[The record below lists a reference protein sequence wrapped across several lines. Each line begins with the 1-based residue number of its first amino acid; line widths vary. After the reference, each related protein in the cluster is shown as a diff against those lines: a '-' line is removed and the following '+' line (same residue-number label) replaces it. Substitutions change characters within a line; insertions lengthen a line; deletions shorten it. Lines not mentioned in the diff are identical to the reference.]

1 MSHKKRS
8 PRKSGKTE
16 GSEAIQTVTENKKD
30 TSPYVAQ
37 REKIDFNFIIRELP
51 WTEKQ
56 KRAIDIIT
64 SKDTKIVFLSGPAG
78 TSKSL
83 LATYCGLKLLNEKK
97 VSEIV
102 YVRSII
108 ESASKSLGALPGFYE
123 DKFKPFALPLTDKM
137 EELIKTSDIKKLM
150 LQERI
155 KPLPVNFLRGASFN
169 VNYVIA
175 DEMQNAEHFE
185 IQTIISRIGQ
195 FSKFIFCGDPMQCD
209 IKEKNKSGFK
219 PIYDLFNDEESRQHG
234 IHCIEFGK
242 EDIVRSEIL
251 KFIVDKLEKSKF
263 GK

>member
-1 MSHKKRS
+1 MSHKKRIT
-8 PRKSGKTE
+8 RKSNTAVVSGE
-16 GSEAIQTVTENKKD
+16 IQKENKD

-37 REKIDFNFIIRELP
+37 REKIDFHLNIRELP

-56 KRAIDIIT
+56 KKAIEIIT
-64 SKDTKIVFLSGPAG
+64 AKDTKIVFLSGPAG

-97 VSEIV
+97 VSEII

-108 ESASKSLGALPGFYE
+108 ESASKSLGALPGFCE

-137 EELIKTSDIKKLM
+137 EELIKASDIKRL
-150 LQERI
+150 LAEERI
-155 KPLPVNFLRGASFN
+155 KPIPVNFLRGASFN

-185 IQTIISRIGQ
+185 LQTIISRIGH
-195 FSKFIFCGDPMQCD
+195 FSKFIICGDPMQCD
-209 IKEKNKSGFK
+209 IKEKQKSGFK
-219 PIYDLFNDEESRQHG
+219 PMFDLFNDEESREQG
-234 IHCIEFGK
+234 IHCLEIGK

-251 KFIVDKLEKSKF
+251 KFIVEKLEKNKF
-263 GK
+263 AK

>member
-1 MSHKKRS
+1 MSNKKRIT
-8 PRKSGKTE
+8 RKSNNAVVSGE
-16 GSEAIQTVTENKKD
+16 IQKETKD

-37 REKIDFNFIIRELP
+37 RDKIDFHFNIRELP

-56 KRAIDIIT
+56 KKAIEIIT
-64 SKDTKIVFLSGPAG
+64 AKDTKIVFLSGPAG

-97 VSEIV
+97 VSEII

-108 ESASKSLGALPGFYE
+108 ESASKSLGALPGFCE

-137 EELIKTSDIKKLM
+137 EELIKASDIKRL
-150 LQERI
+150 LAEERI
-155 KPLPVNFLRGASFN
+155 KPIPVNFLRGASFN

-185 IQTIISRIGQ
+185 LQTIISRIGH
-195 FSKFIFCGDPMQCD
+195 FSKFIICGDPMQCD
-209 IKEKNKSGFK
+209 IKEKQKSGFK
-219 PIYDLFNDEESRQHG
+219 PMFDLFNDEESREQG
-234 IHCIEFGK
+234 IHCLEFGK

-251 KFIVDKLEKSKF
+251 KFIVDKLEKNKF
-263 GK
+263 AK

>member
-1 MSHKKRS
+1 MSHKKRIA
-8 PRKSGKTE
+8 RKSNTAVVSGE
-16 GSEAIQTVTENKKD
+16 IQKETKD

-37 REKIDFNFIIRELP
+37 REKIDFHLNIRELP

-56 KRAIDIIT
+56 KKAIEVIT

-83 LATYCGLKLLNEKK
+83 LATYCGLKLLNERK
-97 VSEIV
+97 VSEII

-108 ESASKSLGALPGFYE
+108 ESASKSLGALPGFCE

-137 EELIKTSDIKKLM
+137 EELIKASDIKKL
-150 LQERI
+150 LAEERI
-155 KPLPVNFLRGASFN
+155 KPIPVNFLRGASFN

-185 IQTIISRIGQ
+185 LQTIISRIGH
-195 FSKFIFCGDPMQCD
+195 FSKFIICGDPMQCD
-209 IKEKNKSGFK
+209 IKEKHKSGFK
-219 PIYDLFNDEESRQHG
+219 PMFDLFNDEESREHG
-234 IHCIEFGK
+234 IHCLEFGK

-251 KFIVDKLEKSKF
+251 KFIVDKLEKNKF
-263 GK
+263 AK